1 MTFLHI
7 LRKMPVLKICKLCRY
22 NLILDLFTTKLATI
36 NWYSKCFH
44 PICGCYLLKNS
55 KFVWTRYSIYLLLRV
70 FRRPLL
76 FLSFYDHSHVALF
89 EFFMFPDF
97 CILLSDIKIM
107 QKFLFIRIQIL
118 RMQFFK
124 HISEWNFVIQL
135 ISDWNL
141 KRVPFALEFVRIDF
155 IFYLKYLLCMIYI
168 KSRNKKYIIW
178 YPVPEAIFY

>member
-1 MTFLHI
+1 MTFLKI
-7 LRKMPVLKICKLCRY
+7 LRKRPVFKICKLCRY

-89 EFFMFPDF
+89 EVFMLLDF
-97 CILLSDIKIM
+97 CILLSDTKIM
-107 QKFLFIRIQIL
+107 QKFLFIGIQIL
-118 RMQFFK
+118 RMHFL
-124 HISEWNFVIQL
+124 HINEWNFVIEL
-135 ISDWNL
+135 NSDKNL
-141 KRVPFALEFVRIDF
+141 GRAFKVIMRQAVLRIF
-155 IFYLKYLLCMIYI
+155 T
-168 KSRNKKYIIW
+168 
-178 YPVPEAIFY
+178 

>member
-1 MTFLHI
+1 MKWIHSSNCNLRWGMTFLHI
-7 LRKMPVLKICKLCRY
+7 LRKRPVFKICKLCRY

-89 EFFMFPDF
+89 EVFMLLDF
-97 CILLSDIKIM
+97 CILLSDTKIM
-107 QKFLFIRIQIL
+107 QKFLFIGIQIL
-118 RMQFFK
+118 RMHFFTYK
-124 HISEWNFVIQL
+124 WMKFC
-135 ISDWNL
+135 DWTYQWQ
-141 KRVPFALEFVRIDF
+141 EFG
-155 IFYLKYLLCMIYI
+155 
-168 KSRNKKYIIW
+168 KSL
-178 YPVPEAIFY
+178 

>member
-7 LRKMPVLKICKLCRY
+7 LRKRPVFKICKLCRY

-55 KFVWTRYSIYLLLRV
+55 KFVWTRYSIYLLLCV

-89 EFFMFPDF
+89 KVFMFPDV

-107 QKFLFIRIQIL
+107 QKIPFYRYSNIETA
-118 RMQFFK
+118 
-124 HISEWNFVIQL
+124 ISLTYKWMKFC
-135 ISDWNL
+135 DWTYQWQ
-141 KRVPFALEFVRIDF
+141 EFG
-155 IFYLKYLLCMIYI
+155 
-168 KSRNKKYIIW
+168 KSL
-178 YPVPEAIFY
+178 